1 MPSAPPKYALIVAAG
16 QGTRM
21 RSAGSTQH
29 TPKQFLW
36 LGNKPVLQHSIDVFA
51 STFTD
56 IRFIL
61 VLPPSYPHFVNKLP
75 SAEPKQFKGYEYPPS
90 YFNVVS
96 KLPAIYAGYH
106 FAFVPGGE
114 TRFQSVKNGI
124 QYVQEADAIVFV
136 HDAARPLLTG
146 ELIERCYAAALE
158 HGVAIPAVPATESLR
173 GIAADGTNHPIDRQ
187 SVRYIQTPQTFR
199 AALLFEAFQQDFQPT
214 FTDEATVVEKA
225 GHRIQLV
232 EGDPTNIKLTYPHD
246 MKIAEVL
253 LRQRTQPSPR
263 RL

>member
-61 VLPPSYPHFVNKLP
+61 VLPPSYPHFVN
-75 SAEPKQFKGYEYPPS
+75 
-90 YFNVVS
+90 